1 VDKEHLIKIIKEVIL
16 ELDANPLS
24 VLGGG
29 EGGVYARADYATKKG
44 IAALGQEKETEE
56 EETEEE
62 TEEEAAPSEEEVLTR
77 FNESIVKTV
86 LKVLKSRSPL
96 NTVSENMLNVIAE
109 KIAIDIQYQINK
121 SMEKGKIDFLDFIN
135 KISQLNERS
144 KDGAWTAS
152 KRRGVA
158 QSGVIE
164 TLETLLNKIFPNEEE
179 YKYFIAHAKQGM
191 IPNDLLK
198 KYGMNPMN
206 IDNPKAA
213 KKVSNKIKIWF
224 MKDRGMHSL
233 RKWKAEYDRLKAKQ
247 STADNSWGHKV
258 GKHPLKPGEK
268 PKGPEGIEKWGRS
281 VPGIVIID
289 LSTYEWIKFN
299 IPQIEDS
306 VAKDV
311 AKRMHLMFVNVLKP
325 ILGDDVKFSKRVD
338 YGSGV
343 ELPKQ
348 KTPVT
353 ESIHKT
359 IKVKILKSK

>member
-1 VDKEHLIKIIKEVIL
+1 MDKEHLIKIIKEVIL

-44 IAALGQEKETEE
+44 IAALGQEEEEAE

-62 TEEEAAPSEEEVLTR
+62 EEATGPSEEEVLTR

-135 KISQLNERS
+135 KISQLNERTS
-144 KDGAWTAS
+144 YGQFTS
-152 KRRGVA
+152 E
-158 QSGVIE
+158 VIK
-164 TLETLLNKIFPNEEE
+164 TLEALLNKTFPNLRD

-191 IPNDLLK
+191 IPDDLLN
-198 KYGMNPMN
+198 KYDMNPIN

-213 KKVSNKIKIWF
+213 KNVSNKIKIWF

-306 VAKDV
+306 VAKDA
-311 AKRMHLMFVNVLKP
+311 AKRMHLMFVNTLKP
-325 ILGDDVKFSKRVD
+325 ILGDGVRFSKRVD
-338 YGSGV
+338 YGSSV
-343 ELPKQ
+343 KLPKQ
-348 KTPVT
+348 RASVT
-353 ESIHKT
+353 ESIQKT